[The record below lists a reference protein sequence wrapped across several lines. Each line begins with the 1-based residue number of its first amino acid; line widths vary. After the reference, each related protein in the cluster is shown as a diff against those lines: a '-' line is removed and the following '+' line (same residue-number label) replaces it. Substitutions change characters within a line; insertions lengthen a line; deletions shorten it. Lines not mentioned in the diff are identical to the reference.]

1 MRTDSRP
8 GSLTTRLLV
17 SQVAVSLAMALTML
31 VVAVIAGPPLFE
43 AHMREAGHESPD
55 VLAHSEEAFNTAGT
69 LALLIGLLI
78 ATTGA
83 ILVSVLISRR
93 LRRSLDDLGDVA
105 SRISQGDYAQRV
117 EKADSRELATL
128 ADSFNTMASRL
139 DSIEASRRRLLTDL
153 AHEIRT
159 PLASMEI
166 CVESLEDGAL
176 DPGPDAWHILT
187 GQIDRISRLADDLG
201 QVSAAEEGR
210 LNLSLDVA
218 DPNRIVHEA
227 VTAVEEAYFRKG
239 VGLSMEPSGTALAV
253 RVDEARIAQVLGNL
267 LSNALRH
274 TPEHGQ
280 VAVRVRGDEGAVTID
295 VSDTGVGI
303 AAEHLPHV
311 FERFYRVGSAR
322 DRDSGGTGVGLAI
335 SRAIALAHGGQLTA
349 VSAGPDRG
357 STFTLRLPARPPST
371 SRRHRSGPE
380 PQVRS
385 AGKRQD
391 DDLGN

>member
-1 MRTDSRP
+1 MSTTNRP

-17 SQVAVSLAMALTML
+17 SQVAVSVAMALTMV

-43 AHMREAGHESPD
+43 AHMREAGHDSPD

-83 ILVSVLISRR
+83 IIVSALISRR
-93 LRRSLDDLGDVA
+93 LRRSLDDLGGVA

-117 EKADSRELATL
+117 EQTDSRELASL

-139 DSIEASRRRLLTDL
+139 DSTEASRRRLLTDL

-166 CVESLEDGAL
+166 CVESLEDGAIE
-176 DPGPDAWHILT
+176 PGPDAWHILT
-187 GQIDRISRLADDLG
+187 GQIERISRLADDLG

-210 LNLSLDVA
+210 LNLTLETA
-218 DPNRIVHEA
+218 DPAELAREA
-227 VTAVEEAYFRKG
+227 VLAAEEGYGRKG
-239 VGLSMEPSGTALAV
+239 VGLSVEPSAGLPAV
-253 RVDEARIAQVLGNL
+253 RVDRARIAQVLGNL

-274 TPEHGQ
+274 TPRGGHVIVQ
-280 VAVRVRGDEGAVTID
+280 VAADEAMVGIE
-295 VSDTGVGI
+295 VSDTGDGI
-303 AAEHLPHV
+303 AAEHLPHI
-311 FERFYRVGSAR
+311 FERFYRADAARNR
-322 DRDSGGTGVGLAI
+322 DRGGTGVGLAI

-349 VSAGPDRG
+349 ISPGPGKG
-357 STFTLRLPARPPST
+357 STFTLHLPESSEPS
-371 SRRHRSGPE
+371 SKQHRTG
-380 PQVRS
+380 
-385 AGKRQD
+385 
-391 DDLGN
+391 